1 LTLPYLSF
9 PTTSSKSL
17 NATPNLASTGTRRY
31 LLVFGDIGV
40 KALMESYVV
49 VPVNEVIQ
57 AIKIVSV
64 AVVAVK
70 ELLYLTAYLGMLY
83 PGCYQLYAQRF
94 NVTLES
100 AVPFLFTILSVSS
113 ELTSVVS
120 SSKGMMP
127 Q

>member
-1 LTLPYLSF
+1 MAILIGYVVLKFLTLPYLSF

-17 NATPNLASTGTRRY
+17 NATPNLASTGN
-31 LLVFGDIGV
+31 L
-40 KALMESYVV
+40 
-49 VPVNEVIQ
+49 Q

-64 AVVAVK
+64 AVVAVE
-70 ELLYLTAYLGMLY
+70 ELLYLTVCLGMLY
-83 PGCYQLYAQRF
+83 PGCYQLYTQGF

>member
-1 LTLPYLSF
+1 MF
-9 PTTSSKSL
+9 
-17 NATPNLASTGTRRY
+17 
-31 LLVFGDIGV
+31 GV
-40 KALMESYVV
+40 KAFMESYVV

-64 AVVAVK
+64 PVVAVE
-70 ELLYLTAYLGMLY
+70 ELFYLTVCLGMLY
-83 PGCYQLYAQRF
+83 PGCYQLYTQGF

-113 ELTSVVS
+113 ELTSIVS

-127 Q
+127 P

>member
-17 NATPNLASTGTRRY
+17 NATSNLA
-31 LLVFGDIGV
+31 FIGN
-40 KALMESYVV
+40 L
-49 VPVNEVIQ
+49 Q

-64 AVVAVK
+64 PVVAVK
-70 ELLYLTAYLGMLY
+70 ELLYLTVCLEMLY
-83 PGCYQLYAQRF
+83 PGCYQLYTQRF

-100 AVPFLFTILSVSS
+100 AVPFLFTILSMSS
-113 ELTSVVS
+113 ELASIVS